1 MGVAMQEATCIEI
14 TGTCGVDEI
23 AEFVGGD
30 FPPLITAKNNRALRA
45 AGQDGH
51 AAATFDLL
59 DRALEVLRSVER
71 FDFIFIGKEHIN
83 MSIDKLEKAFTVTVN
98 AEAI

>member
-1 MGVAMQEATCIEI
+1 MQEATCIEI
-14 TGTCGVDEI
+14 ASSCGVNEI

-30 FPPLITAKNNRALRA
+30 LPLLLTAKNNRALRA

-51 AAATFDLL
+51 AAATFHLL
-59 DRALEVLRSVER
+59 ERALEVRCSIQR
-71 FDFIFIGKEHIN
+71 FDFILIGKEHIH
-83 MSIDKLEKAFTVTVN
+83 MPIDKLEKALTVTVD